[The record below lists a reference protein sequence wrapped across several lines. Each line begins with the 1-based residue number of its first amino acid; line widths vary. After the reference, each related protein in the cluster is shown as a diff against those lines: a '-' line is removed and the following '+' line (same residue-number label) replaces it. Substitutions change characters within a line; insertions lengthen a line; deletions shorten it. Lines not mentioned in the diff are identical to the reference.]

1 MGTII
6 HKIVAMDPD
15 LKPVL
20 RYKIDANN
28 SEGRNEDG
36 KIIKPSE
43 FNYLS
48 AFDLN
53 SVDGKLKIIK
63 ILDREKVETIK
74 LGLTVEDLAGIKGK
88 QTATGKYPH
97 TLILLS
103 LRNSASLF
111 NRRVHVV
118 IAILILLHG
127 NLKIINYILFFFAL
141 CNRM

>member
-6 HKIVAMDPD
+6 HKIVAIDPD

-20 RYKIDANN
+20 RYKIDPNS

-36 KIIKPSE
+36 TIIKPTD

-74 LGLTVEDLAGIKGK
+74 LGLVVEDLAGVKGK
-88 QTATGKYPH
+88 QTATGKLE
-97 TLILLS
+97 TD
-103 LRNSASLF
+103 
-111 NRRVHVV
+111 
-118 IAILILLHG
+118 
-127 NLKIINYILFFFAL
+127 LKN
-141 CNRM
+141 

>member
-6 HKIVAMDPD
+6 HKIVAIDPD

-20 RYKIDANN
+20 RYKIDQNN

-36 KIIKPSE
+36 TIIKPSE
-43 FNYLS
+43 FNYLA

-74 LGLTVEDLAGIKGK
+74 LGLIVEDLAGVKGK
-88 QTATGKYPH
+88 QTATGKFKF
-97 TLILLS
+97 IS
-103 LRNSASLF
+103 
-111 NRRVHVV
+111 
-118 IAILILLHG
+118 
-127 NLKIINYILFFFAL
+127 
-141 CNRM
+141 